1 MAEPGPVAT
10 LWARAARAALV
21 LLDAAGKIWNLPNTG
36 IGLIF
41 GGAGR
46 LFGGRVGLGHNAVE
60 FRDSPLMDVFT
71 RTGAITLG
79 NVIVYGSRAYWLAE
93 HERIHTL
100 QGQFTGPAY
109 LPLNAIGMALS
120 LLSYPVR
127 ALRRP
132 GCGPFHGRLNFM
144 EGWPTKACLYCE
156 AERM

>member
-1 MAEPGPVAT
+1 MAEPGPVAAVIRT
-10 LWARAARAALV
+10 RAARAAV
-21 LLDAAGKIWNLPNTG
+21 TMLDVVGKTWNLPNTG
-36 IGLIF
+36 IGLLV
-41 GGAGR
+41 GGVGL
-46 LFGGRVGLGHNAVE
+46 LFGGRVGIGHNAVE

-71 RTGAITLG
+71 RCGAITLG
-79 NVIVYGSRAYWLAE
+79 NVIVYGSHAYRLGP

-100 QGQFTGPAY
+100 QGQFAGPAY
-109 LPLNAIGMALS
+109 LPLNAIGMGLS

-156 AERM
+156 ELP